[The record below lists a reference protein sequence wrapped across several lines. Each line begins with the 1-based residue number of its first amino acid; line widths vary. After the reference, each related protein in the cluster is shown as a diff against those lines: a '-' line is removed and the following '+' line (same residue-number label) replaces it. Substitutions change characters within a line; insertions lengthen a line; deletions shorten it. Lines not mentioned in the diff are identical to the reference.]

1 MTSHGVLAV
10 VAALTLS
17 ACSKSPSAEVRL
29 ADVEAE
35 NEERDDSPIYLT
47 PNIAVYTR

>member
-1 MTSHGVLAV
+1 VDPQMIAILDQKAQRSL
-10 VAALTLS
+10 L
-17 ACSKSPSAEVRL
+17 
-29 ADVEAE
+29 EAE